1 MVRAPKKPEIF
12 GLLAPILIGL
22 VSHIRALRR
31 FMDDCCYS
39 SLLCFRKIDAIA
51 VVDIY
56 DGVDHVSLLVEMMTL
71 GVAKGAQLW
80 HRPRNQQLS
89 LLAGTSSTK
98 SD

>member
-1 MVRAPKKPEIF
+1 MVCAPKKPEIF
-12 GLLAPILIGL
+12 GFVAPILIGL
-22 VSHIRALRR
+22 VPHIRPLRG

-56 DGVDHVSLLVEMMTL
+56 DGVDHVSFFIEMITLDAVRGVHGFGGAGVNTLHSWLVQ
-71 GVAKGAQLW
+71 V
-80 HRPRNQQLS
+80 
-89 LLAGTSSTK
+89 GTN